1 MLPARRL
8 SGDVRSRGVRPPRR
22 TLSVLL
28 PLALAACA
36 AAAPPPAEAPG
47 AELLLLGEQ
56 HDAAEQHAI
65 EARTVGRLAD
75 EGRLAALALEMAED
89 GRSTAGLPRDAGE
102 AEARAALAWNDAGW
116 PWADYGPVVMAAV
129 RRGVPAVGANLP
141 RAAQAA
147 AMRDATLDTAI
158 DGDWHARLREDVR
171 EGHCGLLP
179 ESQLP
184 GMTRVQIARD
194 RAMATTLA
202 ELAARAGPGRVVL
215 LVAGS
220 NHVDATRGVPR
231 HLAALAPSLRVRT
244 VHLAAGA
251 AAGEPTSGFDETW
264 PTPAVQGRAD
274 PCEGL
279 KRRLAPVS

>member
-129 RRGVPAVGANLP
+129 RRG
-141 RAAQAA
+141 
-147 AMRDATLDTAI
+147 
-158 DGDWHARLREDVR
+158 
-171 EGHCGLLP
+171 
-179 ESQLP
+179 
-184 GMTRVQIARD
+184 
-194 RAMATTLA
+194 
-202 ELAARAGPGRVVL
+202 
-215 LVAGS
+215 
-220 NHVDATRGVPR
+220 
-231 HLAALAPSLRVRT
+231 
-244 VHLAAGA
+244 
-251 AAGEPTSGFDETW
+251 
-264 PTPAVQGRAD
+264 
-274 PCEGL
+274 
-279 KRRLAPVS
+279 RLAPTAGTPRRRRQCATRRSTPRSTATGTPACARTSARATAGCCRSRSCPA